1 MQRKLLQEQNEKLQ
15 RYDASRSTFLK
26 TVSHEIKNPLNAI
39 NLHARDTV
47 ELMEEVPL
55 DLALMRE
62 NQETI
67 EKMVVRIDRILVDLK
82 DTVEPNMMVFVK
94 IWREQ
99 NACFTRNMT

>member
-1 MQRKLLQEQNEKLQ
+1 
-15 RYDASRSTFLK
+15 
-26 TVSHEIKNPLNAI
+26 
-39 NLHARDTV
+39 
-47 ELMEEVPL
+47 MEEVPL